1 MSVPEMTLESN
12 TRYSR
17 SRAAVP
23 AQTASC
29 PAEIR
34 ALKSGFLA
42 TLTWIA
48 AVLASV
54 PLLSVIYMLFRRGGS
69 RLNWET

>member
-1 MSVPEMTLESN
+1 MTLESN
-12 TRYSR
+12 TRYVE
-17 SRAAVP
+17 AAPRIP

-34 ALKSGFLA
+34 ALKAASWT

-54 PLLSVIYMLFRRGGS
+54 PLLSVIYMLFVEGGS
-69 RLNWET
+69 RLN